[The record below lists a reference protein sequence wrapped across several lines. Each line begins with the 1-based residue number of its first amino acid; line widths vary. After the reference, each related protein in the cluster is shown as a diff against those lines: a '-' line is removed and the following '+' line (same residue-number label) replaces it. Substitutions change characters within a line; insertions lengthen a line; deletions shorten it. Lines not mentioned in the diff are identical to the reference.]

1 MDDVTAAILAVV
13 VAAAS
18 VSAVIATV
26 DKRGLRR
33 PPKAPKTFNTRAFE
47 TALCTPGTGWFHD
60 KLRCNKKSFQRMLLV
75 HAAWGREPGTN
86 TKNPVIKRVA
96 LTMLYLVKGGTMD
109 QAATALGISRPRSVA
124 YINKTQDVLSAMAK
138 SMIFMPPAEE
148 LAAVEDGFYATAGFP
163 DTIGA
168 ETSSI
173 GPQGK
178 TCEETRVQFADWQ
191 VWWHRMETAC
201 DQSDEASGSL
211 HLDSSRHTEHVLH
224 LNKGLN
230 ALLEGHK
237 STVATVSDLMLVLC
251 HTNNRAALR
260 EHTDLSPLRRAGAP
274 CSTCSLAVH
283 RRIEALLADLRVFN
297 NVTIKLQRDI
307 SRGRAR
313 IVELYSSA
321 LPVVEAS
328 T

>member
-1 MDDVTAAILAVV
+1 
-13 VAAAS
+13 
-18 VSAVIATV
+18 
-26 DKRGLRR
+26 
-33 PPKAPKTFNTRAFE
+33 
-47 TALCTPGTGWFHD
+47 
-60 KLRCNKKSFQRMLLV
+60 MLLV

-274 CSTCSLAVH
+274 CSTCSLGTCPCTDAS
-283 RRIEALLADLRVFN
+283 RPFLRIYGSSITSQSSYKGISLADVRALLDSIVQRYPSLKPQLNASANVVHSPVFEAAVVKVIKGGSRLSTGERDAIKAFEKAP
-297 NVTIKLQRDI
+297 VTDTKRK
-307 SRGRAR
+307 S
-313 IVELYSSA
+313 
-321 LPVVEAS
+321 LPSDEQKQEEE
-328 T
+328 

>member
-47 TALCTPGTGWFHD
+47 TALRTPGTGWFHD

-148 LAAVEDGFYATAGFP
+148 LAAVEDGFYATA
-163 DTIGA
+163 
-168 ETSSI
+168 
-173 GPQGK
+173 
-178 TCEETRVQFADWQ
+178 
-191 VWWHRMETAC
+191 
-201 DQSDEASGSL
+201 
-211 HLDSSRHTEHVLH
+211 
-224 LNKGLN
+224 
-230 ALLEGHK
+230 
-237 STVATVSDLMLVLC
+237 
-251 HTNNRAALR
+251 
-260 EHTDLSPLRRAGAP
+260 
-274 CSTCSLAVH
+274 
-283 RRIEALLADLRVFN
+283 
-297 NVTIKLQRDI
+297 
-307 SRGRAR
+307 
-313 IVELYSSA
+313 
-321 LPVVEAS
+321 
-328 T
+328 